1 MRIFIGDGPAQHF
14 ETGESSGGDNGC
26 SGCASDARGQSTSHL
41 RTGKILFLQGLL
53 VDSKGMVAYVP
64 LTSLRKKRF

>member
-1 MRIFIGDGPAQHF
+1 MDALVVLLMPEDF
-14 ETGESSGGDNGC
+14 ETWLTLS
-26 SGCASDARGQSTSHL
+26 GQSTSHL

-53 VDSKGMVAYVP
+53 VDSEGMVAYAL